1 LEVEVLVD
9 KTQLVIMVKEV
20 LIQFYQQL
28 HLQVVEVEVLN
39 LMDQEVQVVVD
50 TVDLLQV
57 QMETLL
63 QYLLLKETLAV
74 MELA

>member
-1 LEVEVLVD
+1 MLVD

>member
-1 LEVEVLVD
+1 MLVD

-57 QMETLL
+57 RMETLL
-63 QYLLLKETLAV
+63 Q
-74 MELA
+74 